1 MFGIDGPEFVVILI
15 VALVIMGPEHVA
27 GALKAFRKL
36 VEAARRWSARLRAE
50 SSNDL
55 SGVLPQGL
63 DLPTFDLS
71 QYDPRAMV
79 RQAVQQEMHAWMEQA
94 AHAPTTPAGSTSTA
108 ANPAPTAPP
117 TPPARVPLADG
128 PSSPVTPP
136 TDVGVPLTGP
146 VGARLSPARPTAVEP
161 PMAASP
167 PGAEGSPVPQDRAS

>member
-94 AHAPTTPAGSTSTA
+94 AHTPA
-108 ANPAPTAPP
+108 PP
-117 TPPARVPLADG
+117 PR
-128 PSSPVTPP
+128 
-136 TDVGVPLTGP
+136 
-146 VGARLSPARPTAVEP
+146 
-161 PMAASP
+161 
-167 PGAEGSPVPQDRAS
+167 